1 MNFKYT
7 LYIVDLSYIAF
18 DDLMTLCRF
27 KLQALILIE
36 SKAIFNKILIIS
48 YNSTLRYYIV
58 KK

>member
-1 MNFKYT
+1 M
-7 LYIVDLSYIAF
+7 VDLSYIAF